1 MQTMTDELEQFNG
14 LFEQA
19 KKELVDKVAEKRVII
34 KKIAD
39 GLEQA
44 GYPKHRICSAIVRK
58 LAIINIS
65 TGKKY
70 VYSDYIQR
78 NLDASYKDYVHG
90 KKGDKKK
97 RVRKPLVA
105 PHSDTGVEHG
115 KMDVKIN
122 EKKKQSPT
130 NTPTLVPINEKRKKV
145 LDASVK
151 KMLEVGKEHGYDF
164 DNTDVEVIES
174 ETTETIIDAP
184 PTPIESTKVKQM
196 QQENNDLQGQLQ
208 IALAKID
215 ELSQKHNSEH
225 AQLAYL
231 KNNYGELLDEYNRV
245 SKPYME
251 RMWIIMKVPVP
262 GSDEP
267 LVGVA
272 EIDTVAKPVERR
284 IQIPD
289 DIPNKRTFKR
299 YVKMEDK
306 EQREADWNKLTNGRY
321 SLDAN
326 IIPKTKP
333 KTQ

>member
-105 PHSDTGVEHG
+105 PEPQQKPTPVIKD
-115 KMDVKIN
+115 DVTVTP
-122 EKKKQSPT
+122 KKESVLAP
-130 NTPTLVPINEKRKKV
+130 VNEKRKKV

-225 AQLAYL
+225 AQLADL